1 MLLKKSKLE
10 IPNFGIQSSAVFYKI
25 FFTPIRLYNWIQ
37 NYKFS
42 MNSLTVVTIATI
54 LVAMGPLA
62 LTLYQTASAQYT
74 TGQDTG
80 ALSVEEQLRLAK
92 EKVANA
98 QQAGA
103 YGSGTAFFGKNI
115 GDAAL
120 YTGAIVAIFGAVAAA
135 FIVMSRGKKSVS
147 A

>member
-1 MLLKKSKLE
+1 MRYWLE
-10 IPNFGIQSSAVFYKI
+10 IPNSKKKTMQNLLRI
-25 FFTPIRLYNWIQ
+25 FLTPIRLYNWIQ

-42 MNSLTVVTIATI
+42 MNSLTVVSIAAI
-54 LVAMGPLA
+54 LIAMGPLA

-80 ALSVEEQLRLAK
+80 SLSVEEQLRLAK
-92 EKVANA
+92 EKVSVA

-115 GDAAL
+115 GEAAI

-135 FIVMSRGKKSVS
+135 FIVMSRAKKSVS

>member
-1 MLLKKSKLE
+1 
-10 IPNFGIQSSAVFYKI
+10 
-25 FFTPIRLYNWIQ
+25 
-37 NYKFS
+37 
-42 MNSLTVVTIATI
+42 MNTVSVVTIVAII

-92 EKVANA
+92 EKVANV
-98 QQAGA
+98 QNLGESS
-103 YGSGTAFFGKNI
+103 SGVPIIGKNL
-115 GDAAL
+115 GDVAIFG
-120 YTGAIVAIFGAVAAA
+120 GAIVAIFGAVAAA
-135 FIVMSRGKKSVS
+135 FIIASRGKKSVS

>member
-10 IPNFGIQSSAVFYKI
+10 IPNFGNKSSSGFSKI
-25 FFTPIRLYNWIQ
+25 FLTPIRLYNWIQ

-42 MNSLTVVTIATI
+42 MNSLTVITIATI

-74 TGQDTG
+74 TGQETG
-80 ALSVEEQLRLAK
+80 LSVEEQLRLAK

>member
-1 MLLKKSKLE
+1 MLE
-10 IPNFGIQSSAVFYKI
+10 IFS
-25 FFTPIRLYNWIQ
+25 TPIRLYIWIQ
-37 NYKFS
+37 DYKFS
-42 MNSLTVVTIATI
+42 MNSFTVVTIAAI
-54 LVAMGPLA
+54 LIAMGPLA

-74 TGQDTG
+74 TGQSTPLG
-80 ALSVEEQLRLAK
+80 VEEQLRLAK
-92 EKVANA
+92 EKVSNA

-115 GDAAL
+115 GDAAI

-135 FIVMSRGKKSVS
+135 FIVMSRHKKSVS

>member
-1 MLLKKSKLE
+1 LE
-10 IPNFGIQSSAVFYKI
+10 ISLKI
-25 FFTPIRLYNWIQ
+25 FLTPIRLYNWIR

-42 MNSLTVVTIATI
+42 MNSVSVVTIVATI

-92 EKVANA
+92 EKVSSA

-115 GDAAL
+115 GDAAI

>member
-1 MLLKKSKLE
+1 MH
-10 IPNFGIQSSAVFYKI
+10 NTQ
-25 FFTPIRLYNWIQ
+25 W
-37 NYKFS
+37 
-42 MNSLTVVTIATI
+42 
-54 LVAMGPLA
+54 
-62 LTLYQTASAQYT
+62 
-74 TGQDTG
+74 QDPGG

-115 GDAAL
+115 GDAAI
-120 YTGAIVAIFGAVAAA
+120 YTVAIVAIFGAVAAA
-135 FIVMSRGKKSVS
+135 FIVMSRSKKSVN

>member
-1 MLLKKSKLE
+1 MSKIL
-10 IPNFGIQSSAVFYKI
+10 VKI
-25 FFTPIRLYNWIQ
+25 FLTPIKLYNWIQ

-42 MNSLTVVTIATI
+42 MNSLTVVTIASI
-54 LVAMGPLA
+54 LIAMGPLA
-62 LTLYQTASAQYT
+62 ITFYQTANAQYT

-80 ALSVEEQLRLAK
+80 VLSVEEQLRLAK

-115 GDAAL
+115 GDAAI

-135 FIVMSRGKKSVS
+135 FIVMSRSKKSVN

>member
-10 IPNFGIQSSAVFYKI
+10 IPNFGKKAPPFFTNF

-42 MNSLTVVTIATI
+42 MNSLTVITIATI

-80 ALSVEEQLRLAK
+80 LSVEEQLRLAK

>member
-1 MLLKKSKLE
+1 MSKILVK
-10 IPNFGIQSSAVFYKI
+10 NFL
-25 FFTPIRLYNWIQ
+25 TPIKLYNWIQ

-42 MNSLTVVTIATI
+42 MNSLTVVTIASI
-54 LVAMGPLA
+54 LIAMGPLA
-62 LTLYQTASAQYT
+62 ITFYQTANAQYT

-115 GDAAL
+115 GDAAI

-135 FIVMSRGKKSVS
+135 FIVMSRSKKSVS

>member
-1 MLLKKSKLE
+1 MISKIL
-10 IPNFGIQSSAVFYKI
+10 VKI
-25 FFTPIRLYNWIQ
+25 FLTPIKLNNWIQ

-42 MNSLTVVTIATI
+42 MNSLTVVTIASI
-54 LVAMGPLA
+54 LIAMGPLA
-62 LTLYQTASAQYT
+62 ITFYQTANAQYT

-115 GDAAL
+115 GDAAI

-135 FIVMSRGKKSVS
+135 FVVMSRSKKSVS

>member
-1 MLLKKSKLE
+1 LLE
-10 IPNFGIQSSAVFYKI
+10 IFL
-25 FFTPIRLYNWIQ
+25 TPIRLYNWIQ
-37 NYKFS
+37 KYKFS
-42 MNSLTVVTIATI
+42 MNSLTVLTIAAI
-54 LVAMGPLA
+54 LIAMGPLA

-103 YGSGTAFFGKNI
+103 YGSGTSMFGGSI
-115 GDAAL
+115 STTLAI
-120 YTGAIVAIFGAVAAA
+120 TGGLVAIFGAVAAA
-135 FIVMSRGKKSVS
+135 FIVLSRHKKSVS

>member
-1 MLLKKSKLE
+1 L
-10 IPNFGIQSSAVFYKI
+10 GIKTPQFFVEF

-92 EKVANA
+92 EKVSTA

-115 GDAAL
+115 GDAAI

>member
-1 MLLKKSKLE
+1 L
-10 IPNFGIQSSAVFYKI
+10 GIKAPEFFVKF
-25 FFTPIRLYNWIQ
+25 FFTPIRLYNWFQ

-80 ALSVEEQLRLAK
+80 LSVEEQLRLAK

-120 YTGAIVAIFGAVAAA
+120 YTAAIVAIFGAVAAA
-135 FIVMSRGKKSVS
+135 FIVMARGKKSVS

>member
-1 MLLKKSKLE
+1 MSKIL
-10 IPNFGIQSSAVFYKI
+10 VKI
-25 FFTPIRLYNWIQ
+25 FSTPIKLYNWIQ

-42 MNSLTVVTIATI
+42 MNSLTVVTIASI
-54 LVAMGPLA
+54 LIAMGPLA
-62 LTLYQTASAQYT
+62 ITFYQTANAQYT

-115 GDAAL
+115 GDAAI

-135 FIVMSRGKKSVS
+135 FIVMSRSKKSVN

>member
-1 MLLKKSKLE
+1 MLLMKCQLE
-10 IPNFGIQSSAVFYKI
+10 IPNSKI
-25 FFTPIRLYNWIQ
+25 KNIAKFKRNILTPIRLYNWIQ

-42 MNSLTVVTIATI
+42 MKSLTVVTIAAI
-54 LVAMGPLA
+54 LIAMGPLA

-92 EKVANA
+92 EKVSNA

-115 GDAAL
+115 GDAAI

-135 FIVMSRGKKSVS
+135 FIVMSRGKKSVR

>member
-1 MLLKKSKLE
+1 MKCQLE
-10 IPNFGIQSSAVFYKI
+10 IPNSKI
-25 FFTPIRLYNWIQ
+25 KNIAKFKRNILTPIRLYNWIQ

-42 MNSLTVVTIATI
+42 MKSLTVVTIAAI
-54 LVAMGPLA
+54 LIAMGPLA

-92 EKVANA
+92 EKVSNA

-115 GDAAL
+115 GDAAI

>member
-1 MLLKKSKLE
+1 MKCQLE
-10 IPNFGIQSSAVFYKI
+10 IPNSKI
-25 FFTPIRLYNWIQ
+25 KNIAKFKRNILTPIRLYNWIQ

-42 MNSLTVVTIATI
+42 MKSLTVVTIAAI
-54 LVAMGPLA
+54 LIAMGPLA

-92 EKVANA
+92 EKVSNA

-115 GDAAL
+115 GDAAI

-135 FIVMSRGKKSVS
+135 FIVMSRHKKSVS

>member
-1 MLLKKSKLE
+1 
-10 IPNFGIQSSAVFYKI
+10 
-25 FFTPIRLYNWIQ
+25 
-37 NYKFS
+37 
-42 MNSLTVVTIATI
+42 MNSLSVLTIAAI
-54 LVAMGPLA
+54 LIAMGPLA

-103 YGSGTAFFGKNI
+103 YGSGTSMFGGSI
-115 GDAAL
+115 STTLAI
-120 YTGAIVAIFGAVAAA
+120 TGGLVAIFGAVAAA
-135 FIVMSRGKKSVS
+135 FIVLSRHKKSVS

>member
-1 MLLKKSKLE
+1 
-10 IPNFGIQSSAVFYKI
+10 
-25 FFTPIRLYNWIQ
+25 
-37 NYKFS
+37 
-42 MNSLTVVTIATI
+42 MNSLSVITIATI

-135 FIVMSRGKKSVS
+135 FFIMGRGKKTVS

>member
-1 MLLKKSKLE
+1 LGLKAPQFFAK
-10 IPNFGIQSSAVFYKI
+10 F

>member
-1 MLLKKSKLE
+1 MLLMKCQLE
-10 IPNFGIQSSAVFYKI
+10 IPNSKI
-25 FFTPIRLYNWIQ
+25 KNIAKFKRNILTPIRLYNWIQ

-42 MNSLTVVTIATI
+42 MKSLTVVTIAAI
-54 LVAMGPLA
+54 LIAMGPLA

-92 EKVANA
+92 EKVSNA

-115 GDAAL
+115 GDAAI

>member
-1 MLLKKSKLE
+1 
-10 IPNFGIQSSAVFYKI
+10 
-25 FFTPIRLYNWIQ
+25 
-37 NYKFS
+37 
-42 MNSLTVVTIATI
+42 MNSLTVVSIAAI
-54 LVAMGPLA
+54 LIAMGPLA
-62 LTLYQTASAQYT
+62 VTLYQTASAQYT

-92 EKVANA
+92 DKVTNA

-115 GDAAL
+115 GDAAI

-135 FIVMSRGKKSVS
+135 FIAMSRGKKSVS

>member
-1 MLLKKSKLE
+1 MSKIL
-10 IPNFGIQSSAVFYKI
+10 VKI
-25 FFTPIRLYNWIQ
+25 FSTPIKLYNWIQ

-42 MNSLTVVTIATI
+42 MNSLTVVTIASI
-54 LVAMGPLA
+54 LIAMGPLA
-62 LTLYQTASAQYT
+62 ITFYQTANAQYT

-115 GDAAL
+115 GDAAI

-135 FIVMSRGKKSVS
+135 FIVMSRSKKSVS

>member
-10 IPNFGIQSSAVFYKI
+10 IPNFGNKSSSAFRKI
-25 FFTPIRLYNWIQ
+25 FSTPIRLYNWIQ

-42 MNSLTVVTIATI
+42 MNSLTVITIATI

-80 ALSVEEQLRLAK
+80 LSVEEQLRLAK

>member
-1 MLLKKSKLE
+1 
-10 IPNFGIQSSAVFYKI
+10 
-25 FFTPIRLYNWIQ
+25 
-37 NYKFS
+37 
-42 MNSLTVVTIATI
+42 MNSLTVVTIAAI
-54 LVAMGPLA
+54 LIAMGPLA

-92 EKVANA
+92 EKVSNA

-103 YGSGTAFFGKNI
+103 YGSGTSMFGGNI
-115 GDAAL
+115 STTVAI
-120 YTGAIVAIFGAVAAA
+120 TGGLVAIFGAVAAA

>member
-10 IPNFGIQSSAVFYKI
+10 NLNLRNKSSSVFRKI
-25 FFTPIRLYNWIQ
+25 FFTPIRLYIWIQ

-42 MNSLTVVTIATI
+42 MNSLTVITIATI

-74 TGQDTG
+74 TGQETG
-80 ALSVEEQLRLAK
+80 LSVEEQLRLAK

>member
-1 MLLKKSKLE
+1 LLKSFL
-10 IPNFGIQSSAVFYKI
+10 I
-25 FFTPIRLYNWIQ
+25 PIRLYNWIQ
-37 NYKFS
+37 NYKFN
-42 MNSLTVVTIATI
+42 MNPLTVVSIAAI
-54 LVAMGPLA
+54 LIAMGPLA
-62 LTLYQTASAQYT
+62 LTMYQTASAQYT
-74 TGQDTG
+74 GGAGTG

-92 EKVANA
+92 DKVANA

-115 GDAAL
+115 GDAAI

-135 FIVMSRGKKSVS
+135 FIAMSRGKKSVS

>member
-1 MLLKKSKLE
+1 MLLNKSKLE

>member
-10 IPNFGIQSSAVFYKI
+10 IPNFGNKSSSVFCN
-25 FFTPIRLYNWIQ
+25 FFLRPIRLNNWIQ
-37 NYKFS
+37 NYRFS
-42 MNSLTVVTIATI
+42 MNSLTVVTIAAI
-54 LVAMGPLA
+54 LVAMGPVA

-92 EKVANA
+92 EKVASA

-115 GDAAL
+115 GDAAI

-135 FIVMSRGKKSVS
+135 FIVMSRSKKSVS